1 MIESETVAVGLDG
14 VLPVLKSGVV
24 VVVVA
29 VPADV
34 LCISAVAVIATEEA
48 LAVFVAAVND
58 SVVSETLPISPSS
71 SPSEG
76 KVLLMVM
83 RMTMVIYVR
92 AYKAKL
98 FRYIFVIVT

>member
-34 LCISAVAVIATEEA
+34 LGISAVAVIATEEA
-48 LAVFVAAVND
+48 LAVFVAAEND
-58 SVVSETLPISPSS
+58 GVVFEKLSS
-71 SPSEG
+71 LS
-76 KVLLMVM
+76 
-83 RMTMVIYVR
+83 T
-92 AYKAKL
+92 
-98 FRYIFVIVT
+98 